1 MKTNTK
7 IKHHIFMCKEIK
19 EFNTR
24 EMQFKHTDTRFVI
37 FIFMYKRFT
46 ILKKNC
52 IYSKKSNNILLLNV
66 ERLY

>member
-37 FIFMYKRFT
+37 FIFMYKEVKK
-46 ILKKNC
+46 IL
-52 IYSKKSNNILLLNV
+52 YL
-66 ERLY
+66 